1 MSDEQPEGFHQ
12 IGWFRSFTGDDTNW
26 HPMWEPDPAPVTLVL
41 HNPDGTTTA
50 TDRGGE

>member
-26 HPMWEPDPAPVTLVL
+26 HPMWEPDPVERARAHPEGPS
-41 HNPDGTTTA
+41 NG
-50 TDRGGE
+50 